1 MPDFTAGLV
10 AAQRRWFLRN
20 MAFATTLTAALN
32 VIHRQRMEWA
42 ALVAN
47 PGILRRH

>member
-10 AAQRRWFLRN
+10 AAQRRWFLLGIDRER
-20 MAFATTLTAALN
+20 FAAGLATMIA
-32 VIHRQRMEWA
+32 RQRMEWA

>member
-10 AAQRRWFLRN
+10 AAQRRWFLRA
-20 MAFATTLTAALN
+20 MAHERFAAALHTMI
-32 VIHRQRMEWA
+32 VRQRREWA

-47 PGILRRH
+47 PGRLRS